1 MKKAIKILLVYFVY
15 LLLTIC
21 FGTVFY
27 MAFLG
32 VVNATAGHKVVF
44 WNQEL
49 FIKTFFFIAVC
60 SLSLICPFLISYR
73 IRHRSGF
80 LQTIVY
86 IIVCVINWG
95 ILFPIAIT
103 QADKA
108 GYEEISVEKRMNSAN
123 YFRDSGKE
131 IYYFTEDLIEDG
143 KPVPSIVISP
153 QKDYAVEY
161 REISADKNFVLFK
174 NAAPYNDIFTKK
186 AFSNDFIFTYID
198 TRILLKNAVSCLEK
212 GWSFW
217 LGFLSIALV
226 ISSLYGLS
234 NLFDWKLLDTALV
247 IIMYVLILICNTYYY
262 SDGFLPIKLKY
273 LSGGFFTTL
282 GRFVDNPALVLLNLS
297 ASLLFIV
304 IGLINFF
311 IKRKSVEE

>member
-108 GYEEISVEKRMNSAN
+108 GYEEISVENP
-123 YFRDSGKE
+123 DE
-131 IYYFTEDLIEDG
+131 
-143 KPVPSIVISP
+143 
-153 QKDYAVEY
+153 
-161 REISADKNFVLFK
+161 EISIPVQENVIQKSPIDNFNRALDRTAFADLAFDNPTPTESFEPEETFADDENQDGLGF
-174 NAAPYNDIFTKK
+174 DIF
-186 AFSNDFIFTYID
+186 
-198 TRILLKNAVSCLEK
+198 
-212 GWSFW
+212 
-217 LGFLSIALV
+217 
-226 ISSLYGLS
+226 
-234 NLFDWKLLDTALV
+234 
-247 IIMYVLILICNTYYY
+247 
-262 SDGFLPIKLKY
+262 
-273 LSGGFFTTL
+273 
-282 GRFVDNPALVLLNLS
+282 
-297 ASLLFIV
+297 
-304 IGLINFF
+304 
-311 IKRKSVEE
+311 